1 MPPVTPRLGSP
12 LGSSRKPLEVLVAD
26 DDVLLR
32 EFISLQVE
40 ELGCRVSTAEDGQQA
55 CDALDAGAFDVLIT
69 DWQMPGMD
77 GTQLIERL
85 RARPPSDSY
94 LYIILVTSR
103 AAERT
108 IREGL
113 QAGADDFMYKPLDQ
127 LQLELALASARRIVD
142 LQQRLSRRNMHL
154 SRAHSRVRDAY
165 RRIRSDLQAAAVTQ
179 RELLPHPS
187 LTGAP
192 LRHTS
197 IFIPSMEISGDTLGV
212 DQLDEGRWMFF
223 HVDVSGH
230 GVPAALSSVSAHH
243 QLSMLRP
250 MQNLDLPRGIASLN
264 DQLYRRPGDV
274 YATMICGVADM
285 RSGRIEF
292 VRAGHPLPLVV
303 PARGEPHFLEAG
315 GPPVGLLPQ
324 ANFPV
329 TEVSL
334 APGDR
339 LLLYSDGVTECTSP
353 EGEEFGE
360 DRLALAAGDL
370 RAEALEAFVNGLRA
384 RLLAH
389 RGSTTFEDDVSV
401 LVIERA

>member
-1 MPPVTPRLGSP
+1 
-12 LGSSRKPLEVLVAD
+12 VLVAD

-40 ELGCRVSTAEDGQQA
+40 ELGCRVSTAEDGQKA
-55 CDALDAGAFDVLIT
+55 CDALDAGEFDVLIT
-69 DWQMPGMD
+69 DWQMPEMD

-85 RARPPSDSY
+85 RARPPSDRY
-94 LYIILVTSR
+94 LYIILVTTR

-108 IREGL
+108 IRAGL

-142 LQQRLSRRNMHL
+142 LQHRLSRRNQHL

-179 RELLPHPS
+179 REMLPQPRF
-187 LTGAP
+187 TGGP
-192 LRHTS
+192 LRHAS
-197 IFIPSMEISGDTLGV
+197 IFIPSMGISGDTLGV
-212 DQLDEGRWMFF
+212 DLLDEGRWMFF

-250 MQNLDLPRGIASLN
+250 TQDVDLPRGIASLN
-264 DQLYRRPGDV
+264 EQLYRRPGDI
-274 YATMICGVADM
+274 YATMVCGLADM
-285 RSGRIEF
+285 RNGHVQF
-292 VRAGHPLPLVV
+292 VRAGHPLPLVL
-303 PARGEPHFLEAG
+303 PARGEPRFVDMG
-315 GPPVGLLPQ
+315 GPPVGLLPH
-324 ANFPV
+324 AEFPV
-329 TEVSL
+329 TEIAL

-353 EGEEFGE
+353 GDEEFGD
-360 DRLALAAGDL
+360 DRLAQAAVDL
-370 RAEALEAFVNGLRA
+370 RGENLEAFVNGLRD
-384 RLLAH
+384 RLVAH
-389 RGSTTFEDDVSV
+389 RGSTAFEDDVSM